1 MVSALKKI
9 ANKIGLDKAIL
20 FTSSTSI
27 IGAIGGMGSIIL
39 VVKYLTG
46 FEQGFYYTFGSIAA
60 IQIFFE
66 LGLNNIITQYVAHEN
81 SNLKWENDIHYTGE
95 AKFKSRLSSLLHFSV
110 KWYSSF
116 ALLLLFFL
124 IVFGLFFFKKFDTS
138 SGLVSWEIPWVILSV
153 GTAFNLI
160 ISPFVAFIQGLGKV
174 KEIAKIQF
182 NVQIIRIAII
192 CAGLVFGGSLYV
204 VGLSSV
210 FSALLLVIMIFS
222 KYKKV
227 LTSIWETEIIEKVHY
242 RKEIF
247 PYQWKI
253 ALSWI
258 SGYFIFQLFNPV
270 LFATEGAIVA
280 GQMGMTLAV
289 LNGILALSFSWMTT
303 KAPLFSGLIAQKNYP
318 ELDRIFNLTLK
329 QSVFINIAAL
339 SFMFLIV
346 FIIRSNNIQINGKL
360 LGLRFLNYIPLIFM
374 MIPAFL
380 NQFTASWAIYLRCH
394 KEEPFLINS
403 IVGGILCTFSTIY
416 LGKYFGV
423 IGITSGYCALSIL
436 MFPWG
441 YRIYKKKKYEWHIK

>member
-9 ANKIGLDKAIL
+9 ANRIGLDKAIL

-46 FEQGFYYTFGSIAA
+46 LEQGFYYTFGSIAA
-60 IQIFFE
+60 IQVFFE

-81 SNLKWENDIHYTGE
+81 SNLKWENDIQFSGE

-110 KWYSSF
+110 KWYLSF
-116 ALLLLFFL
+116 ALLLLLFL
-124 IVFGLFFFKKFDTS
+124 IVFGAFFFQKFDTS
-138 SGLVSWEIPWVILSV
+138 SGMVRWQMPWVILSF
-153 GTAFNLI
+153 GTAINLI
-160 ISPFVAFIQGLGKV
+160 ISPFIAFILGLGKV

-182 NVQIIRIAII
+182 NVQVFRITILW
-192 CAGLVFGGSLYV
+192 AGLAFGWNLYV
-204 VGLSSV
+204 VGLSSI
-210 FSALLLVIMIFS
+210 FSALFLLLIVLS
-222 KYKKV
+222 KYKKT
-227 LTSIWETEIIEKVHY
+227 LSHIWKTEIIEKVHY

-253 ALSWI
+253 AMSWI

-289 LNGILALSFSWMTT
+289 LNGILALSFTWMTT
-303 KAPLFSGLIAQKNYP
+303 KVPLFSGLIAQKRYP
-318 ELDRIFNLTLK
+318 ELDKIFNLTLK
-329 QSVFINIAAL
+329 QSVFINISAL
-339 SFMFLIV
+339 LFMFLVV
-346 FIIRSNNIQINGKL
+346 FIIRDNNIQINGKL

-380 NQFTASWAIYLRCH
+380 NQFTVSWAIYLRCH
-394 KEEPFLINS
+394 KEEPYLINS
-403 IVGGILCTFSTIY
+403 IIGGILCTFSTIF
-416 LGKYFGV
+416 LGKHFGV

-441 YRIYKKKKYEWHIK
+441 YRIFKIKKDIWH

>member
-1 MVSALKKI
+1 
-9 ANKIGLDKAIL
+9 
-20 FTSSTSI
+20 
-27 IGAIGGMGSIIL
+27 
-39 VVKYLTG
+39 
-46 FEQGFYYTFGSIAA
+46 
-60 IQIFFE
+60 
-66 LGLNNIITQYVAHEN
+66 
-81 SNLKWENDIHYTGE
+81 
-95 AKFKSRLSSLLHFSV
+95 
-110 KWYSSF
+110 
-116 ALLLLFFL
+116 
-124 IVFGLFFFKKFDTS
+124 
-138 SGLVSWEIPWVILSV
+138 V
-153 GTAFNLI
+153 GTALNLL

-174 KEIAKIQF
+174 KEIAKTQF
-182 NVQIIRIAII
+182 NVQIVRIAIVW
-192 CAGLVFGGSLYV
+192 AGLAFGGSLYV

-210 FSALLLVIMIFS
+210 LSAILLLLIIFS

-227 LTSIWETEIIEKVHY
+227 LISIWETEIIEKVHY

-289 LNGILALSFSWMTT
+289 LNGILALSYTWMST
-303 KAPLFSGLIAQKNYP
+303 KISLFSGLIAQKRYS

-329 QSVFINIAAL
+329 QSVFINVVAL
-339 SFMFLIV
+339 LFMFLIV

-380 NQFTASWAIYLRCH
+380 NQFTSSWAIYLRCH
-394 KEEPFLINS
+394 KEEPYLISS
-403 IVGGILCTFSTIY
+403 IVGGILCAFSTIF

-423 IGITSGYCALSIL
+423 IGITSGYCALIIL

-441 YRIYKKKKYEWHIK
+441 YRIFKMKKDEWHIK